1 VRYEISI
8 PSEIEDRMQ
17 STPPKDIKPAQG
29 SSARHSPCVGVCQ
42 IDQATGWCLGCGRTG
57 EEIGRWPGL
66 TDTDRLALWEELP
79 GRLDKLAVQ
88 ARLMPWNR
96 AELAEWINATLTE
109 KSGAWVTGVPGA
121 VAEFPA
127 GAGRNLEVSVTDEE
141 IIARA
146 ADARFRVRLHD
157 KLRAFTFGNDGP
169 IVLALPKA
177 RAALPVVET
186 LTSLGPDTDA
196 IDLENREHALF
207 DFGVGRKTSR
217 FCVRTHDEELRE
229 ALMALSGEG
238 WPRVMHDAGMLILAK
253 SPNRVVETAL
263 ARIEVFARIP
273 APGGRSPDGAHTH
286 FLPSYL
292 QSGDEAPAG
301 LSVPEFA
308 LSIAIY
314 YPRKSN

>member
-1 VRYEISI
+1 
-8 PSEIEDRMQ
+8 MQ
-17 STPPKDIKPAQG
+17 SPPPKDIKPARG
-29 SSARHSPCVGVCQ
+29 SSTRHSPCVGVCQ

-57 EEIGRWPGL
+57 EEIGRWLGL
-66 TDTDRLALWEELP
+66 TDAERLALWEELP

-96 AELAEWINATLTE
+96 DELAEWIKATLTE

-127 GAGRNLEVSVTDEE
+127 GAGRTLEVSVTPEE
-141 IIARA
+141 IVARA

-157 KLRAFTFGNDGP
+157 KLRAFTFSNDGP

-177 RAALPVVET
+177 RAALPVADT

-196 IDLENREHALF
+196 IDDENRADALF

-217 FCVRTHDEELRE
+217 FCVRTRDEELSATLTALRGE
-229 ALMALSGEG
+229 A
-238 WPRVMHDAGMLILAK
+238 WPRVMHDAGTLILAK

-273 APGGRSPDGAHTH
+273 APGEQSSDGAHTH

-301 LSVPEFA
+301 LSVPDFA
-308 LSIAIY
+308 LSVAIY
-314 YPRKSN
+314 YPRKSS